1 MKIYPPRLFPTKGL
15 IVVLLLTALWPALP
29 AKADTLEVQT
39 ATLAQNIW
47 RNPHDLQAVRALLVG
62 QWRIIAAAG
71 FMQDRPPQNDSLF
84 RSFQELPNDF
94 LGKIISFYPDRFDLA
109 LLPGIK
115 VGTVCRGVSYEVK
128 KRIYDEY
135 EAPDNGYLGGSLETY
150 SPEIRGDVVLRT
162 WQGRKAL
169 SNADKHALQTFN
181 DRGWINVTIE
191 TQCTEPGRKPDSSS
205 IGFEI
210 SKGGMLSHYLV
221 DGIFLLKKISDQPAA
236 PGPGSLP
243 KVGQGT
249 GTIQT
254 QKPAAACAQ
263 ARSSTEK
270 TICDQ
275 STLKKLDTEMAAA
288 YHHALTATAP
298 NTPARKSL
306 IDNQRRWL
314 QTRDACQADVAC
326 IKKAYQ
332 ERIQV
337 LKGS

>member
-1 MKIYPPRLFPTKGL
+1 MKSYPPGLFPTKGL
-15 IVVLLLTALWPALP
+15 IVALLLTALWPALP
-29 AKADTLEVQT
+29 VKAGTLEVQT
-39 ATLAQNIW
+39 AALARKIW
-47 RNPHDLQAVRALLVG
+47 KNPRDLQAVRALLVG
-62 QWRIIAAAG
+62 QWRIIAAVG
-71 FMQDRPPQNDSLF
+71 FMQDRPPAPNSQLF
-84 RSFQELPNDF
+84 TQGVQDLPKHF
-94 LGKIISFYPDRFDLA
+94 LDKTVSFYPDRFDLSQQ
-109 LLPGIK
+109 PGLKI
-115 VGTVCRGVSYEVK
+115 GTVCHGVSYKVIK
-128 KRIYDEY
+128 QTYGEY
-135 EAPDNGYLGGSLETY
+135 EVPDKAFVQTSLSVYEGA
-150 SPEIRGDVVLRT
+150 IRLNDSVRT
-162 WQGRKAL
+162 WQGHKTL
-169 SNADKHALQTFN
+169 SDVDKHALLPF
-181 DRGWINVTIE
+181 DERGWIRIRIQTR
-191 TQCTEPGRKPDSSS
+191 CAEPGQKPDNSWEDY
-205 IGFEI
+205 EI
-210 SKGGMLSHYLV
+210 SKGGMLSNYLV

-270 TICDQ
+270 VICDQ

-288 YHHALTATAP
+288 YHHAATAP

-306 IDNQRRWL
+306 IDRQHRWL

-326 IKKAYQ
+326 IKKAYR